1 MISCDLKVS
10 DYNIVPIYIGNNIHF
25 RVFIGAW
32 QAAFIEEIKAKIHL
46 MGKLGTCFI
55 KQKSIEKTTLGFHD
69 IFIKFQHKF
78 RIKHFF

>member
-10 DYNIVPIYIGNNIHF
+10 YYNIVPINIGNNMHF

-32 QAAFIEEIKAKIHL
+32 QAAFTEEFKAKIHL

-55 KQKSIEKTTLGFHD
+55 KQKSREKATLSFHD
-69 IFIKFQHKF
+69 IFIKFQNKF
-78 RIKHFF
+78 RIKYFF